1 ISDDDVSPPFEE
13 VPLDLTNIS
22 KDWLDGSR
30 GFCSIECSVHLEQ
43 LVCETK
49 RDVFN
54 KDGAQNIMQIHSAM
68 EPKAQK
74 RDGNNEDQNFNIW
87 YCNNPCFCGF
97 DSEDMMDA
105 KQIVKYT
112 DAKSHR
118 KQKESGR
125 MFLTYQNIQ
134 KTY

>member
-1 ISDDDVSPPFEE
+1 MD
-13 VPLDLTNIS
+13 S

-68 EPKAQK
+68 EREEELKLPYILWMRQALSSIPGDTLKSKGLTQDEYNGS
-74 RDGNNEDQNFNIW
+74 DG
-87 YCNNPCFCGF
+87 
-97 DSEDMMDA
+97 
-105 KQIVKYT
+105 
-112 DAKSHR
+112 
-118 KQKESGR
+118 
-125 MFLTYQNIQ
+125 
-134 KTY
+134 

>member
-1 ISDDDVSPPFEE
+1 MASPPPLLFKKNLINVIISENLTLWIL
-13 VPLDLTNIS
+13 VKRNTSPLDLG
-22 KDWLDGSR
+22 DLAHWLDGSR

-112 DAKSHR
+112 DAS
-118 KQKESGR
+118 
-125 MFLTYQNIQ
+125 
-134 KTY
+134 